1 MGNLASVYEDSSA
14 RANVM
19 TLTSFINDAAV
30 MDTHA
35 NVRYDNGHV
44 AAYEGAVSMSHDL
57 YLNDYNVE
65 YVNGDITVNPEV
77 LTVTA
82 GAGTR
87 IYGESNSTIHYD
99 PVTLTGFKNQDA
111 GNIQINNQGNSSS
124 IPREPLLL
132 PLAQLLVR

>member
-1 MGNLASVYEDSSA
+1 M
-14 RANVM
+14 RMFVM
-19 TLTSFINDAAV
+19 KES
-30 MDTHA
+30 
-35 NVRYDNGHV
+35 NGHV
-44 AAYEGAVSMSHDL
+44 AAYKGVVSMSHDL

-65 YVNGDITVNPEV
+65 YVNGDITVNPAV

-82 GAGTR
+82 GAGAR

-111 GNIQINNQGNSSS
+111 GNIQINNQGNFSSM
-124 IPREPLLL
+124 PREPLLL